1 MRGVVYVFFRGFY
14 LYVDTCERMCL
25 ARLRRA
31 VLHIYIHHFGT
42 VKVVSRQH
50 VVGAVWRDGA
60 HKQRPR
66 SADLST
72 RRHGRLENDDG
83 TTRTSS
89 AQLSSRE
96 KKQ

>member
-1 MRGVVYVFFRGFY
+1 
-14 LYVDTCERMCL
+14 
-25 ARLRRA
+25 
-31 VLHIYIHHFGT
+31 
-42 VKVVSRQH
+42 
-50 VVGAVWRDGA
+50 VGAVWRDGA

-89 AQLSSRE
+89 AQLTE

>member
-66 SADLST
+66 SADL
-72 RRHGRLENDDG
+72 ENDDG

>member
-1 MRGVVYVFFRGFY
+1 
-14 LYVDTCERMCL
+14 MCL
-25 ARLRRA
+25 ARLRQA
-31 VLHIYIHHFGT
+31 VLHTYIHHFGT

-83 TTRTSS
+83 TTKDQLSS
-89 AQLSSRE
+89 AQLTG